1 MQDTTRPKQ
10 NSLFCDSW
18 ILVMKQLVF
27 SKNKNKNKNNH
38 KKLNL
43 FEYNP
48 TYCKFNKTDMVP
60 VNVFNIF
67 YNTLFDRQLG

>member
-27 SKNKNKNKNNH
+27 STTTKKKH

-43 FEYNP
+43 FKYNP

-60 VNVFNIF
+60 VDVFNIF
-67 YNTLFDRQLG
+67 YNTLFFIGT